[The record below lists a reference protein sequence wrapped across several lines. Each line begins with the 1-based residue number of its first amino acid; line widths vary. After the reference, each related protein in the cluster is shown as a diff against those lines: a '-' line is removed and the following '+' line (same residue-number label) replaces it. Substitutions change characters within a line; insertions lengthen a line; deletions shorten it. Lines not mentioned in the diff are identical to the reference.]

1 MEDYKDVML
10 SEPPARFN
18 NAGSNG
24 PTIQAVSLEN
34 YKGILLC
41 DRPTNLRSV
50 NTGAGLVRAQ
60 ADGGLPPFL
69 PSGKSEDRHLG
80 FQPTQEN
87 RARLELTRGL
97 RKENPYGKSGTNPA
111 LSKHR
116 RWLKSF
122 AQEVKSMKLN
132 EAEKQVDMQ
141 AKLQRIRDQQMEARR
156 QQRENPAA
164 ASSNDS
170 NAAAAVEA
178 AQEAPKAPKS
188 TGAALAAKKNGK
200 AKPKWAMTEDEALD
214 AELDE
219 CSALVQFAQN
229 LNYDKFI
236 EDYEVK
242 EALAIMR
249 ERVRELAAEKKI
261 NMDAVARETAEEQY
275 DDDDD
280 ADRISICPSA
290 ASTTTRERFE
300 DGARQRREQRRLA
313 REVAAKEASA
323 KEVAAGGAAHDQ
335 GWNQSTRVADVLR
348 NAIDNDTMALA
359 DKILATSTSMGKIHT
374 RYSLARLLQ
383 NCVLGGKDANKE
395 IAASQQQATL
405 VYTGEAVAPPRQTKL
420 SAEATGLQDGE
431 APQKRI
437 LTELRKAKDK
447 TQNLPYMYR
456 CPSL

>member
-122 AQEVKSMKLN
+122 AQEVKNMKLN

-141 AKLQRIRDQQMEARR
+141 SKLQRIRDQQIEARR
-156 QQRENPAA
+156 QQRENPAP
-164 ASSNDS
+164 SNDTAPATS
-170 NAAAAVEA
+170 NA
-178 AQEAPKAPKS
+178 QQDAPKPPKS
-188 TGAALAAKKNGK
+188 SSVAAPLGKKSK

-261 NMDAVARETAEEQY
+261 SMEAVARETAEEQY
-275 DDDDD
+275 EDDDD

-313 REVAAKEASA
+313 REAAAKEAA
-323 KEVAAGGAAHDQ
+323 ATEAAAGAVAHDQ

-383 NCVLGGKDANKE
+383 NCVLGGKDASKE
-395 IAASQQQATL
+395 IAASQQLATM

-420 SAEATGLQDGE
+420 SAEATGLQEGE